1 MLEYEVFLLEYR
13 RSNCE
18 ETESFLCEASVTET
32 WSNQDTFGKKL
43 EWTIQIRAHLL
54 YSVFTETSCLIGIF
68 RRRKQRTIHQWLQL
82 IETFSN
88 HGPQSLSS
96 EDSWQQT
103 ACKHNH
109 LFHLHNKTKQC
120 HNLDVLEH
128 QQTIWSSSRQSVPAT
143 LWDNLQKSYEGE
155 DHVNDSIHQ

>member
-1 MLEYEVFLLEYR
+1 MKQQNHFCVKPQLHKH
-13 RSNCE
+13 C
-18 ETESFLCEASVTET
+18 
-32 WSNQDTFGKKL
+32 SNQDKFGKKL

-68 RRRKQRTIHQWLQL
+68 GRRKERTIHQWLQL

-103 ACKHNH
+103 TCKHNH

-120 HNLDVLEH
+120 HNFDVLEH

-143 LWDNLQKSYEGE
+143 LRDNLQKSYEGE